1 MEVFVYG
8 FPLCFS
14 VSSKH
19 CNCLSSACSGTVRRR
34 CRTAAAPC
42 AGVYVHSWDT
52 AKKRMEALEKT
63 LSEMNETLKEIKEA
77 LSSEKNETQ

>member
-34 CRTAAAPC
+34 CRTAVLGYMFT
-42 AGVYVHSWDT
+42 AGIQR
-52 AKKRMEALEKT
+52 KKRMEALEKT